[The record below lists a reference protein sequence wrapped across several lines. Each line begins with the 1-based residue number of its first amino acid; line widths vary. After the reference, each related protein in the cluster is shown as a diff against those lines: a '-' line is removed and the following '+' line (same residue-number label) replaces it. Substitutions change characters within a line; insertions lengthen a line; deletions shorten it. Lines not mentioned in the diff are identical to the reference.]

1 MRHPVALAMKGVGIN
16 ADLQSM
22 DWSTLVSR
30 RAVKDPP
37 PAPAG
42 WHLFPTAWP
51 SSAMMNPVVNA
62 PLDTSCDAKNWFGWP
77 CDEELVKL
85 RLAYLSAKDE
95 GQRYRAVQAI
105 QARFLESAPYA
116 YPGQYFPQ
124 IAYRKDRMAAARPIP
139 RPAPVTSAIL
149 PSRRNG
155 DWVIRCLRPALR
167 AMPRHRDGSGRASA
181 CRTRRAGHGSRR
193 YPRYSRPCH
202 AAPVPRRRPR

>member
-1 MRHPVALAMKGVGIN
+1 MDPTDQAHLHAVAQVLNEHMKGVGIN

-124 IAYRKDRMAAARPIP
+124 IAYRKDRMQGAIGLGS
-139 RPAPVTSAIL
+139 PAFWNLEKFA
-149 PSRRNG
+149 
-155 DWVIRCLRPALR
+155 
-167 AMPRHRDGSGRASA
+167 
-181 CRTRRAGHGSRR
+181 
-193 YPRYSRPCH
+193 
-202 AAPVPRRRPR
+202 